1 MIIAMAMV
9 MTGFGSIGAM
19 PVSADA
25 ADGENGGL
33 LWYFK
38 DTEGTSMQGVSA
50 PVVDG
55 DYVYMASGKVLYKID
70 AVTGELAG
78 KASLSGSIGYN
89 KLAPTVAEI
98 SNEKK
103 ILVPLNGKP
112 KSTEIQL
119 DIVDLSSMELEKTIP
134 FSGNNISLQALTP
147 ATYDS
152 SDNSVYL
159 GSWSSNYGGSYV
171 KISLDNDTAELI
183 QSNDNGFYWAGACVD
198 GDYVVFGS
206 NSNGTGY
213 TPETGNA
220 VLYAYDK
227 SKNPDDENAVLE
239 TTLEGSGS
247 ICSTVV
253 SYNGK
258 YYFTS
263 KARKLYEASIVEGV
277 LYAEVK
283 TDLSGTSTC
292 APVID
297 GEWAYVGEAE
307 GKSGY
312 IEKINL
318 ETGQLAQQYSVP
330 GDVKFLTLSGDK
342 IYCTYNETPGGIYA
356 ISISSGV
363 GSNYFIPHSSMQNYC
378 ISSIA
383 QGQDGTLYF
392 TNDSNNLM
400 AVRDADELI
409 TAAWDGADSSGK
421 ISAKAYTGSAVEPSV
436 TVQYDGASL
445 SVGDDGYRITYSN
458 NIYPGIATAVIKGT
472 GSYKGTH
479 VLDFGIKS
487 PAVAAQKTV
496 TAQLYGYD
504 DVQVKWS
511 TQSVSGATVY
521 YKVEYKKSG
530 GSWTT
535 LSSGTTASSIKKA
548 DLTGGAGYYFRVTP
562 YVKVNGTTYYGISK
576 TSSIIYT
583 LKKLSTPS
591 IKKSSSKYIKISWKN
606 IQGESGYQIGRSKY
620 KNKNFSV
627 IKTVSYKYS
636 SYKLK
641 TTRNKTYYYKIRAYK
656 TVNGQKVYGPWS
668 SVKSYKLK

>member
-1 MIIAMAMV
+1 MV
-9 MTGFGSIGAM
+9 LTGFGSIGAM

-55 DYVYMASGKVLYKID
+55 DYVYMASGKVLYKIN
-70 AVTGELAG
+70 AATGVLAG

-89 KLAPTVAEI
+89 KLAPTVADG
-98 SNEKK
+98 K
-103 ILVPLNGKP
+103 IFIPLGGAK
-112 KSTEIQL
+112 L
-119 DIVDLSSMELEKTIP
+119 DIVDATKLSVKSITYAKDQ
-134 FSGNNISLQALTP
+134 SSHQSLTP
-147 ATYDS
+147 AIYSETDKA
-152 SDNSVYL
+152 VYL
-159 GSWSSNYGGSYV
+159 GSWKKGEGGTFAKVSLSDNGDSQV
-171 KISLDNDTAELI
+171 TKIANSAT
-183 QSNDNGFYWAGACVD
+183 GFYWAGACAD

-206 NSNGTGY
+206 NSAGDDNTPATGD
-213 TPETGNA
+213 A
-220 VLYAYDK
+220 VLFVYVKPKAPSEK
-227 SKNPDDENAVLE
+227 GEVVEKPIK
-239 TTLEGSGS
+239 GSGS

-253 SYNGK
+253 SYGGK

-263 KARKLYEASIVEGV
+263 KAGKLYEVEITKKDTGEIEINEKV
-277 LYAEVK
+277 KAE
-283 TDLSGTSTC
+283 LSGASTC
-292 APVID
+292 TPVIN
-297 GEWAYVGEAE
+297 GKWAYVGEAPAKE
-307 GKSGY
+307 GEPGY

-318 ETGQLAQQYSVP
+318 ETGQKAQQYSVP
-330 GDVKFLTLSGDK
+330 GDVKFITLSGDK
-342 IYCTYNETPGGIYA
+342 IYCTYNKAPGGIYA
-356 ISISSGV
+356 ISSGA
-363 GSNYFIPHSSMQNYC
+363 GNNYFIPHSSMQNYC

-409 TAAWDGADSSGK
+409 TATWNGADSSGK
-421 ISAKAYTGSAVEPSV
+421 ISARAYTGSAVKPGV
-436 TVQYDGASL
+436 TVQYDGNAL
-445 SVGDDGYRITYSN
+445 SAGNNGYSITYSN
-458 NIYPGIATAVIKGT
+458 NIYPGTATAIIKGT

-479 VLDFGIKS
+479 ILNFGIKS

-511 TQSVSGATVY
+511 AQLVSGATVY
-521 YKVEYKKSG
+521 YKVEYKKGSG
-530 GSWTT
+530 GWST
-535 LSSGTTASSIKKA
+535 LSNGTTALSLKKA
-548 DLTGGAGYYFRVTP
+548 NLADGAGYYFRVTP
-562 YVKVNGTTYYGISK
+562 YVKVNGTTYYGTSK

-606 IQGESGYQIGRSKY
+606 IPGESGYQIARSKY
-620 KNKNFSV
+620 KTKKFSV
-627 IKTVSYKYS
+627 VKTVSYKYS

-641 TTRNKTYYYKIRAYK
+641 TSRNKTYYYKIRAYK
-656 TVNGQKVYGPWS
+656 TVNGQTIYGPWS
-668 SVKSYKLK
+668 SVKAYKLK